1 MTNKNSTDKAFVRED
16 NKATIV
22 CPECNMAKSVSVT
35 AFRHKQHTVKIRC
48 GCGHVF
54 KLQLEFRKHFRKD
67 TDLKGTYKMD
77 PPATGGGQTTVVN
90 LSLSG
95 ACFEV
100 KGIHD
105 LKVGQK
111 GSLVFTLDNRKETI
125 LYKQVTVKSVK
136 GNLIGCEFVEDQAYM
151 KELGFYLLP

>member
-1 MTNKNSTDKAFVRED
+1 MKDQQKPDKAYVKED

-22 CPECNMAKSVSVT
+22 CPECGISKSISVEN
-35 AFRHKQHTVKIRC
+35 FRNKNHVVKIRC
-48 GCGHVF
+48 QCNHTF
-54 KLQLEFRKHFRKD
+54 KLQLEFRRHFRKE
-67 TDLKGTYKMD
+67 TELHGTYELE
-77 PPATGGGQTTVVN
+77 PPATGGGRTKVVN

-95 ACFEV
+95 ARFEV
-100 KGIHD
+100 KGLHD

-125 LYKQVTVKSVK
+125 LYKQVVIKTVKD
-136 GNLIGCEFVEDQAYM
+136 NLIGCEFVEDQAYR

>member
-1 MTNKNSTDKAFVRED
+1 MMEQQPPDKAYVKAD

-22 CPECNMAKSVSVT
+22 CPECNITKSISVE
-35 AFRHKQHTVKIRC
+35 AFRDKAHTVKIRC
-48 GCGHVF
+48 QCTHTF
-54 KLQLEFRKHFRKD
+54 KLQLEFRRHFRKD
-67 TDLKGTYKMD
+67 TELHGTYELA
-77 PPATGGGQTTVVN
+77 PPGIGGGKATVVN

-100 KGIHD
+100 KGLHD
-105 LKVGQK
+105 LKAGQK

-125 LYKQVTVKSVK
+125 LYKQVVIKSVSD
-136 GNLIGCEFVEDQAYM
+136 GLIGCEFVEDQAYR